1 MIWRTHLAITVFAIL
16 IFIPNISYPL
26 IFSIV
31 ALFASLVVDIDSY
44 CSLIGNKKIARPLQ
58 FFTQHR
64 GIIHSLTFA
73 IVLSL
78 IISFFSPKI
87 ALPFFV
93 GYGIHVFVDAF
104 TVDGVQPFWP
114 YKAESRGLLKTGRHS
129 EAVLFLFFV
138 LLDLFM
144 AYLVFFG

>member
-16 IFIPNISYPL
+16 IFIPHINYPL
-26 IFSIV
+26 IFSVV
-31 ALFASLVVDIDSY
+31 ALFASLLVDVDNY
-44 CSLIGNKKIARPLQ
+44 CSLIGNRNIARPLQ
-58 FFTQHR
+58 FFTKHR

-78 IISFFSPKI
+78 LISVFSPKL

-93 GYGIHVFVDAF
+93 GYGIHVFVDSF
-104 TVDGVQPFWP
+104 TKDGVQPFWP
-114 YKAESRGLLKTGRHS
+114 YKGESRGVLRTGSQS
-129 EAVLFLFFV
+129 EAVLFLLFV

-144 AYLVFFG
+144 AFVILL